1 MGQKECCTDEENIY
15 SVMTYCP
22 GGELFDYID
31 EHGPLSAAEARRM
44 FKQLCEALRQLQ
56 LLGEGL
62 TLWEIICGIIV
73 SAYLSFLFSAFY
85 IFFLFY
91 PNSQSFL

>member
-62 TLWEIICGIIV
+62 TLWEIICGIIASV
-73 SAYLSFLFSAFY
+73 YLSFLFSAFY
-85 IFFLFY
+85 SFLFY